1 LQWSGGATVARI
13 LLQRNINDV
22 PYALSIYPYVSHGF
36 NCRFATF
43 AAMQS
48 QQPTTMPDVEAAW
61 RFLLVNWIF
70 VGAMG
75 VVLTVSLA
83 LTNFSLELTGL
94 AVSVAYVGLYA
105 GFAHA
110 NAVSPKRR
118 DPQVMFVLGGT
129 AQIVL
134 ITAVM
139 TPLTYIAASANL
151 PMQDANLLAIDR
163 ALGFDWAAYV
173 RYVDDHPALAAWVNY
188 GYTMIRWPIFAIPV
202 VLAATHRYRRIEEFT
217 FAFGLAL
224 IATTII
230 SGLVPAIGVFQQI
243 GLDPISVKNL
253 NLQPYLDQLRDLPP
267 TRDGALRHLDLL
279 GLGGI
284 VTFPS
289 FHAASAVL
297 YAWALWPVRWMRPI
311 VVLAFTA
318 MLAATPINGGH
329 YLIDIIAGTA
339 IAVLAIVAARRAGR
353 LVAKWQVRSA
363 DGELVPAAVPA
374 E

>member
-1 LQWSGGATVARI
+1 MRD
-13 LLQRNINDV
+13 N
-22 PYALSIYPYVSHGF
+22 
-36 NCRFATF
+36 
-43 AAMQS
+43 
-48 QQPTTMPDVEAAW
+48 QPITPPDVDAAW
-61 RFLLVNWIF
+61 RFLLANWIF
-70 VGAMG
+70 VGCMG
-75 VVLTVSLA
+75 AVLA
-83 LTNFSLELTGL
+83 LSLVVTDFSLELTGL
-94 AVSVAYVGLYA
+94 AIAVGYVGLYA

-110 NAVSPKRR
+110 NACSPKRR

-139 TPLTYIAASANL
+139 TPLTYVAASTNF

-163 ALGFDWAAYV
+163 ALGFDWGAYV
-173 RYVDDHPALAAWVNY
+173 RTVDAHPVLAAWVNY

-202 VLAATHRYRRIEEFT
+202 VLAATQRYYRIEEFT

-224 IATTII
+224 IVTTII
-230 SGLVPAIGVFQQI
+230 SAFVPAIGVFQQI
-243 GLDPISVKNL
+243 GLDPASIRHL

-267 TRDGALRHLDLL
+267 ARDGSLRHLDLF

-311 VVLAFTA
+311 VVPAFTA

-329 YLIDIIAGTA
+329 YLIDVIAGM
-339 IAVLAIVAARRAGR
+339 AVAALSIVAARRAGR
-353 LVAKWQVRSA
+353 VMARWQIHGAVGA
-363 DGELVPAAVPA
+363 LVPVAIRA

>member
-1 LQWSGGATVARI
+1 
-13 LLQRNINDV
+13 
-22 PYALSIYPYVSHGF
+22 
-36 NCRFATF
+36 
-43 AAMQS
+43 
-48 QQPTTMPDVEAAW
+48 MPETSEVETAW

-70 VGAMG
+70 IGGMGA
-75 VVLTVSLA
+75 TLA
-83 LTNFSLELTGL
+83 LSLLLTDFSLELTGL
-94 AVSVAYVGLYA
+94 AVAVGYVGLYA

-110 NAVSPKRR
+110 NASSPQRR
-118 DPQVMFVLGGT
+118 DPQVMFALGGT

-139 TPLTYIAASANL
+139 TPLTYVAAAANL
-151 PMQDANLLAIDR
+151 PMQDGNLLAIDR
-163 ALGFDWAAYV
+163 ALGFDWAGYV
-173 RYVDDHPALAAWVNY
+173 RYVDGHPALAAWLNY

-202 VLAATHRYRRIEEFT
+202 LLAAKHRYHRIEEFT

-224 IATTII
+224 VVTTIV

-243 GLDPISVKNL
+243 GLDPASIKHL

-267 TRDGALRHLDLL
+267 ARAGMLRHLDLL

-289 FHAASAVL
+289 FHAASAAL
-297 YAWALWPVRWMRPI
+297 YAWALWPVKWLRPL
-311 VVLAFTA
+311 VVFAFTA

-329 YLIDIIAGTA
+329 YLIDMVAGL
-339 IAVLAIVAARRAGR
+339 AVAVAAIVAAHAFGQMVARRQIAMAKVTAGE
-353 LVAKWQVRSA
+353 VAAAEGALISA
-363 DGELVPAAVPA
+363 TVPA

>member
-1 LQWSGGATVARI
+1 MRDTQPATTHDA
-13 LLQRNINDV
+13 
-22 PYALSIYPYVSHGF
+22 S
-36 NCRFATF
+36 
-43 AAMQS
+43 
-48 QQPTTMPDVEAAW
+48 DVEAAW

-70 VGAMG
+70 VGLMG
-75 VVLTVSLA
+75 VVLALSLA
-83 LTNFSLELTGL
+83 FTNFSLELTGL
-94 AVSVAYVGLYA
+94 AVAVGYVGLYA

-110 NAVSPKRR
+110 NAASAKRR

-139 TPLTYIAASANL
+139 TPLTYVAAAAAL

-173 RYVDDHPALAAWVNY
+173 RYVDGHPLLAAWVNY

-202 VLAATHRYRRIEEFT
+202 VLAATHRYRRIAEFT

-224 IATTII
+224 VVTTIL
-230 SGLVPAIGVFQQI
+230 SGFVPAIGVFQQI
-243 GLDPISVKNL
+243 GLDPASVTHL

-267 TRDGALRHLDLL
+267 ARDGSLRQLNLL

-311 VVLAFTA
+311 VLFAFTA
-318 MLAATPINGGH
+318 MLLATPINGGH
-329 YLIDIIAGTA
+329 YLIDVIAGSA
-339 IAVLAIVAARRAGR
+339 IAVLAIVAARRTGR
-353 LVAKWQVRSA
+353 AVAKWQVQGA
-363 DGELVPAAVPA
+363 TGALVPVAVPA

>member
-1 LQWSGGATVARI
+1 
-13 LLQRNINDV
+13 
-22 PYALSIYPYVSHGF
+22 
-36 NCRFATF
+36 
-43 AAMQS
+43 MQA
-48 QQPTTMPDVEAAW
+48 QQPTTVPDVEAAW

-75 VVLTVSLA
+75 IVLALSLA

-94 AVSVAYVGLYA
+94 AVAVGYVGLYA

-110 NAVSPKRR
+110 NASSPKRR

-139 TPLTYIAASANL
+139 TPLTYVAASAAL
-151 PMQDANLLAIDR
+151 PMQDANLLAVDR

-173 RYVDDHPALAAWVNY
+173 RYVDDRPALAAWVNY

-202 VLAATHRYRRIEEFT
+202 VLAATHRYQRIEEFT

-224 IATTII
+224 IVTTII

-243 GLDPISVKNL
+243 GLDPISIKNL

-267 TRDGALRHLDLL
+267 TRDGALRHLDLF

-311 VVLAFTA
+311 AVLAFTA

-329 YLIDIIAGTA
+329 YFIDIIAGTA

-353 LVAKWQVRSA
+353 IVAKWQVRIA
-363 DGELVPAAVPA
+363 DGALVPVAVPA